1 MAAGQATLRDVVA
14 LLYRADWTTLSLS
27 ATLTSWTDYEL
38 RRRMRGMRPP
48 EGPERELPVTEHRK
62 HLLVAP
68 GGKYRVSETGQDGQ
82 LREISDGKT
91 TWVIQAGPPRTAGE
105 ARAEQWPSGRS
116 LAGVLDPLSAAWL
129 LSRYTLELAG
139 TAGAEGRP
147 AYQMVARPRPL
158 MAGRPGAE
166 PGQLHVL
173 VDAEL
178 GILLRREELF
188 HGRPTERTELADIQL
203 GPAEAADPAR
213 FRPPPGMP
221 VDEREPLL
229 HNVAMS
235 GLAGDA
241 VRAAAGLAAKAMGF
255 TVRHWPAGNTS
266 EMPRSAVITPAD
278 RLRPAGGDLVNLL
291 HRTGLPA
298 QAYTAEVH
306 EWVDGALLS
315 ELVSVVRES
324 LLSPALDG
332 VLGPDAV
339 WDAVA
344 ERGRV
349 AHRAMWLRLAAP
361 RRYRIDTLI
370 DVRADALDTVGCDGE
385 RTWQVRGSRVRTQ
398 PAQPLRRE
406 LACLADPAWLLA
418 SCTLA
423 DAGSAEVGGR
433 PGRLVVADR
442 LKETGPPDLSLGWL
456 GSPAGRVEAVLDTD
470 LGVLLRVACFAG
482 DRPVLCYEVRGLT
495 QGAPDSDVFGVPPGA
510 QPGRLPLDLASPATA
525 AKAAAGLGIAGTAAL
540 VGWLQKR
547 PRDRG

>member
-1 MAAGQATLRDVVA
+1 
-14 LLYRADWTTLSLS
+14 
-27 ATLTSWTDYEL
+27 
-38 RRRMRGMRPP
+38 
-48 EGPERELPVTEHRK
+48 
-62 HLLVAP
+62 
-68 GGKYRVSETGQDGQ
+68 
-82 LREISDGKT
+82 
-91 TWVIQAGPPRTAGE
+91 
-105 ARAEQWPSGRS
+105 
-116 LAGVLDPLSAAWL
+116 
-129 LSRYTLELAG
+129 
-139 TAGAEGRP
+139 
-147 AYQMVARPRPL
+147 
-158 MAGRPGAE
+158 
-166 PGQLHVL
+166 
-173 VDAEL
+173 
-178 GILLRREELF
+178 
-188 HGRPTERTELADIQL
+188 
-203 GPAEAADPAR
+203 
-213 FRPPPGMP
+213 MP
-221 VDEREPLL
+221 VHEREPLL
-229 HNVAMS
+229 HNAAMT

-255 TVRHWPAGNTS
+255 TVRHWPAGHTS
-266 EMPRSAVITPAD
+266 EIPRSAVITPTD

-315 ELVSVVRES
+315 ELVTVVRQS

-423 DAGSAEVGGR
+423 DAGPAEVAGR
-433 PGRLVVADR
+433 LGRLVVADR
-442 LKETGPPDLSLGWL
+442 LNETGPPDLSLGWL

-482 DRPVLCYEVRGLT
+482 DRPVLGYEVRGLT

-510 QPGRLPLDLASPATA
+510 QPGQLLLDLASPATA